1 MTTSDNTPS
10 AAAPSLGRRSDSA
23 NDWSS
28 PDPDDC
34 AGPESRDRVGRFLD
48 TDGTTDRRSPA
59 RPANEPADA
68 ALPRLIDEHG
78 PLLYS
83 LGLRFCG
90 DATDAEDLVQETFLQ
105 AYRGWDGFE
114 GRSSEKT
121 WLYSI
126 AARACQR
133 MQRKRAGEPTRL
145 ASLEELL
152 PFGDPKVAVIADEQD
167 DALRTQIRRE
177 ARERVEAAIATLPE
191 DFRVPLILK
200 ELVGFTVPEVA
211 GILGLAEGTVKSRI
225 HRGRLQLRAA
235 VDDALPRQP
244 ADAPP
249 PPYSQ
254 QVCLDL
260 LNAKQEALDRG
271 VPFNQEVICERCRS
285 VFASLDLARDAC
297 HDLALGRLPDQLRSR
312 LLEAVGADSS

>member
-1 MTTSDNTPS
+1 M
-10 AAAPSLGRRSDSA
+10 
-23 NDWSS
+23 
-28 PDPDDC
+28 
-34 AGPESRDRVGRFLD
+34 D
-48 TDGTTDRRSPA
+48 TDATSGRQKRTGDES
-59 RPANEPADA
+59 ADT

-78 PLLYS
+78 PMLYS

-133 MQRKRAGEPTRL
+133 LQRKRAGEPTRI
-145 ASLEELL
+145 ASIEELL
-152 PFGDPKVAVIADEQD
+152 PFGDPRVAVIADEQD
-167 DALRTQIRRE
+167 DGFRAQVRRE
-177 ARERVEAAIATLPE
+177 ARDRVEAALVTLPE
-191 DFRVPLILK
+191 EFRVPLILK

-211 GILGLAEGTVKSRI
+211 GILGLAQGTVKSRI

-235 VDDALPRQP
+235 VDEILPRQ
-244 ADAPP
+244 AEDAPP

-271 VPFNQEVICERCRS
+271 APFNQEVICDRCRS
-285 VFASLDLARDAC
+285 VFASLDLAQDAC
-297 HDLALGRLPDQLRSR
+297 HDLALGRLPDELRSR
-312 LLEAVGADSS
+312 LLEAVSGESS